1 MQMLRKEEID
11 YFHELSNPVRESSHT
26 HSIYSYPAKFLS
38 HLPRGL
44 ISKLSQN
51 EGDLVCDPFSG
62 GGTTGLESM
71 LLNRR
76 FIGYDINPFGILVS
90 KVKVT
95 YISPKT
101 IDNSLK
107 EIIDHFNLLTPKF
120 EVLDQTDM
128 MCLGE
133 KISLE
138 INGITTYIKTKIQ
151 GRELQSFFELALIHV
166 TKIIG
171 RRDFEQRNNWK
182 NVSLTPI
189 FIRKCKKMMNA
200 VSSIPKKSKYLPE
213 FRLGSNHK
221 MEILNENVDLII
233 TSPPYLGVDVE
244 YQKLQLQRR
253 SINKSKRTEIISN
266 ILEAEPL
273 SNNEL
278 CWKGENGEI
287 YWRNLDKSLTECY
300 RVLKKTGYFC
310 LWTGFKNQE
319 DEKRLFSLF
328 NDLNFVLLETIPIKL
343 GSNRAASSRS
353 THHKRNTGML
363 KKDYLFILQKK

>member
-11 YFHELSNPVRESSHT
+11 YFQELSNPVRESSHT

-44 ISKLSQN
+44 IVKLSKN
-51 EGDLVCDPFSG
+51 EGDLICDPFSG
-62 GGTTGLESM
+62 GGTTGLEAM

-90 KVKVT
+90 KVKTT
-95 YISPKT
+95 YIPPKT
-101 IDNSLK
+101 IEDSLK
-107 EIIDHFNLLTPKF
+107 EIIDHYYLLTPKF
-120 EVLDQTDM
+120 EVLDRTDM
-128 MCLGE
+128 TCLGE

-151 GRELQSFFELALIHV
+151 DPELQSFFELAIIHI
-166 TKIIG
+166 TKIVG

-200 VSSIPKKSKYLPE
+200 VSSIPEKSKYLPE

-221 MEILNENVDLII
+221 MEIPNEKVDLII

-287 YWRNLDKSLTECY
+287 YWRNLDKSLAECH

-310 LWTGFKNQE
+310 LWTGFKDQK
-319 DEKRLFSLF
+319 DEKRLLPLF
-328 NDLNFVLLETIPIKL
+328 NDLNFVLLETFPIKL
-343 GSNRAASSRS
+343 SSNRAASSRS

>member
-1 MQMLRKEEID
+1 MLRKEEID

-44 ISKLSQN
+44 IVKLSQN
-51 EGDLVCDPFSG
+51 EGDLICDPFAG
-62 GGTTGLESM
+62 GGTTGLEAM

-76 FIGYDINPFGILVS
+76 FIGYDINPFGILIS
-90 KVKVT
+90 KAKTT
-95 YISPKT
+95 YISPEAIK
-101 IDNSLK
+101 ISLK
-107 EIIDHFNLLTPKF
+107 RIIDQYPLLTPKF

-138 INGITTYIKTKIQ
+138 INGIATYIKMKIQ
-151 GRELQSFFELALIHV
+151 DPQLQSFFALALIHV
-166 TKIIG
+166 AKIVG

-182 NVSLTPI
+182 TLSLTPI

-200 VSSIPKKSKYLPE
+200 VCTIPKKSKYLPE
-213 FRLGSNHK
+213 FRLGSNHE
-221 MEILNENVDLII
+221 MEIPNEKVNLII
-233 TSPPYLGVDVE
+233 TSPPYLDVDVE

-253 SINKSKRTEIISN
+253 SINKSKRTEIISQL
-266 ILEAEPL
+266 LETKPL
-273 SNNEL
+273 SNTEL
-278 CWKGENGEI
+278 CWKGENGEL
-287 YWRNLDKSLTECY
+287 YWRNLHKSLTECH
-300 RVLKKTGYFC
+300 RVLKNTGYFC

-319 DEKRLFSLF
+319 DEKRLLTLF
-328 NDLNFVLLETIPIKL
+328 NELNFALLETIPIKL
-343 GSNRAASSRS
+343 SSNRAASSRS

-363 KKDYLFILQKK
+363 KKDYLFILQKE